1 MTPLGKLI
9 RTSPIHA
16 RFVPFAVLVGL
27 IFFQESFGAGAG
39 RYWMYL
45 VRMAISGWCIWEM
58 RSMVP
63 EIRWAFSWEAAV
75 AGILVCAMWIG
86 IDPYYP
92 KIEFL
97 FKASEP
103 WNPFKQFGNGTAMA
117 WFFVAVRTLG
127 STFVVPP
134 IEEAFY
140 RSFLYRY
147 FVRLDFENMPFN
159 QLHWLSLMVTSMLF
173 GLEHYQW
180 LSGFLCGL
188 VFQAL
193 VLRKNRLGDAI
204 TAHALTN
211 FLLSVWIVWRNDWK
225 FW

>member
-27 IFFQESFGAGAG
+27 IFFQESFGEGAG

-63 EIRWAFSWEAAV
+63 EIRWAFSWEAVV

-127 STFVVPP
+127 STFRKHALQPVAL
-134 IEEAFY
+134 AFPDGDFHAVWPGALSMALGLSL
-140 RSFLYRY
+140 RSCFSGISAAQESPRRCHYCPRADE
-147 FVRLDFENMPFN
+147 FPAVRLDRLEKRLEILVN
-159 QLHWLSLMVTSMLF
+159 LSACYHASYSKTSTC
-173 GLEHYQW
+173 W
-180 LSGFLCGL
+180 
-188 VFQAL
+188 
-193 VLRKNRLGDAI
+193 
-204 TAHALTN
+204 
-211 FLLSVWIVWRNDWK
+211 W
-225 FW
+225 